1 MEVAQ
6 ISIFLENRTGGLAD
20 VFDVLSRSGVDVKAL
35 SLADMSD
42 FGILRLVVED
52 PERTWRILKDAGF
65 TVDKTRVVAVEVP
78 DRPGGL
84 LETLLALRRNG
95 INVEYMYSVA
105 RRSGDRA
112 VIIFRFDEIG
122 RALDALRGAGITV
135 VDRFD
140 V

>member
-20 VFDVLSRSGVDVKAL
+20 VFDVLARNGVDVKAL

-42 FGILRLVVED
+42 FGILRLVVPD
-52 PERTWRILKDAGF
+52 PDRTWRTLKDAGF

-78 DRPGGL
+78 DRAGGL
-84 LETLLALRRNG
+84 LETLLVLKRAG

-105 RRSGDRA
+105 RRTTDRA
-112 VIIFRFDEIG
+112 VLIFRFDEIS
-122 RALDALRGAGITV
+122 RALEALRAAGISV
-135 VDRFD
+135 LDRLD
-140 V
+140 P

>member
-20 VFDVLSRSGVDVKAL
+20 VFEVLSRSEIDVKAL

-42 FGILRLVVED
+42 FGILRLVVDD
-52 PERTWRILKDAGF
+52 PERTRRILKESGF

-84 LETLLALRRNG
+84 LETLLALRRNS

-112 VIIFRFDEIG
+112 VIIFRIDEIG
-122 RALDALRGAGITV
+122 RALDALRGAGIAV
-135 VDRFD
+135 LERLDN
-140 V
+140 

>member
-20 VFDVLSRSGVDVKAL
+20 VFDVLARNGIDVRAS

-42 FGILRLVVED
+42 FGILRLVVPD

-78 DRPGGL
+78 DRPAGL
-84 LETLLALRRNG
+84 LETLLVLKRAG

-105 RRSGDRA
+105 RRNAERA
-112 VIIFRFDEIG
+112 VLIFRFDEIG
-122 RALDALRGAGITV
+122 RALEALRAAGVTV
-135 VDRFD
+135 LDRLD
-140 V
+140 P

>member
-20 VFDVLSRSGVDVKAL
+20 VFEVLSRSEIDVKAL

-42 FGILRLVVED
+42 FGILRLVVDD
-52 PERTWRILKDAGF
+52 PERTRRILKEAGF

-84 LETLLALRRNG
+84 LETLQALRRNG

-112 VIIFRFDEIG
+112 VIIFRIDEIG

-135 VDRFD
+135 LERLET
-140 V
+140 

>member
-20 VFDVLSRSGVDVKAL
+20 VFEVLSRSEIDVKAL

-42 FGILRLVVED
+42 FGILRLVVDD
-52 PERTWRILKDAGF
+52 PERTRRILKEAGF

-112 VIIFRFDEIG
+112 VIIFRIDEIG
-122 RALDALRGAGITV
+122 RALDALRGAGIAV
-135 VDRFD
+135 LERLDS
-140 V
+140 

>member
-20 VFDVLSRSGVDVKAL
+20 VFDVLGRNGIDVRA
-35 SLADMSD
+35 SALADMSD
-42 FGILRLVVED
+42 FGILRLVVPD

-84 LETLLALRRNG
+84 LETLLVLKRAG

-105 RRSGDRA
+105 RRSAERA
-112 VIIFRFDEIG
+112 VLIFRFDEIG
-122 RALDALRGAGITV
+122 RALEALRAAGITV
-135 VDRFD
+135 LDRLD
-140 V
+140 P

>member
-20 VFDVLSRSGVDVKAL
+20 VFDVLARSGVDVKAL

-42 FGILRLVVED
+42 FGILRLVVPD
-52 PERTWRILKDAGF
+52 PDRTWRTLKDAGF

-78 DRPGGL
+78 DRAGGL
-84 LETLLALRRNG
+84 LETLLVLKRAG

-105 RRSGDRA
+105 RRTTDRA
-112 VIIFRFDEIG
+112 VLIFRFDEIS
-122 RALDALRGAGITV
+122 RALEALRAAGISV
-135 VDRFD
+135 LDRLD
-140 V
+140 P

>member
-20 VFDVLSRSGVDVKAL
+20 VFDVLKRSEIDVKAM

-42 FGILRLVVED
+42 FGILRLVVDD
-52 PERTWRILKDAGF
+52 PERTRGILKEAGF

-122 RALDALRGAGITV
+122 RALDALRGAGIAV
-135 VDRFD
+135 LDRFD